1 MIYLLLIICILAFLV
16 GYLSGKNTVTSRKE
30 INIRKANAEILP
42 TQQEYLNF
50 LSYDGSEQT

>member
-1 MIYLLLIICILAFLV
+1 MIYLLLIICFLAFLV
-16 GYLSGKNTVTSRKE
+16 GYLSGKNNGTSRKG
-30 INIRKANAEILP
+30 ISIKKAESEILP